1 MSNLDPSISDD
12 VWFGILKEAIDA
24 AFDGILITDANL
36 DLPGPR
42 ILHANPAFC
51 RMTGYRADEVIG
63 REPRFLQGTE
73 TDRSV
78 MERLRSDLENGRH
91 FEGSAINYRKDG
103 TAFHMHW
110 TISPVR
116 NKDGKTTHFVAV
128 QRDVTESKRL
138 LEMLQH
144 QAVVDGLTGAVNR
157 AESEVLLNREI
168 KRSKRYGTPLTVLLF
183 DLDHFKRVND
193 THGHNAGDAVLKTV
207 VELIKPRLRSTDFL
221 GRWGGEEFVIALP
234 QTSIEGGMRLAED
247 LRQRIRGCEFE
258 SGLRITCSFGVA
270 RYEEGHDQDALIEAA
285 DKALYK
291 AKENGRDCVVSAIG

>member
-12 VWFGILKEAIDA
+12 VWFGILKEAFDA

-36 DLPGPR
+36 DVPGPR

-51 RMTGYRADEVIG
+51 RMTGYSAEEVIG
-63 REPRFLQGTE
+63 REPRFLQGAE

-78 MERLRSDLENGRH
+78 MERLRNDLENGRH

-116 NKDGKTTHFVAV
+116 NKDGQTTHFVAV

-168 KRSKRYGTPLTVLLF
+168 KRSHRYGTPLTVLLL
-183 DLDHFKRVND
+183 DLDHFKQVND
-193 THGHNAGDAVLKTV
+193 TWGHNAGDAVLKTV

-221 GRWGGEEFVIALP
+221 GRWGGEEFVVALP
-234 QTSIEGGMRLAED
+234 QTSLEGGMSLAED
-247 LRQRIRGCEFE
+247 LRQRIRSCEFE
-258 SGLRITCSFGVA
+258 GGLRITCSFGLA
-270 RYEEGHDQDALIEAA
+270 RYEEGQDQEALIEAA

-291 AKENGRDCVVSAIG
+291 AKEEGRDRVVSASG